1 MSLTIENRI
10 VALIAERISDHMIA
24 GALAF
29 VPEGSVEPDTLINRI
44 ALSGAFTGSVP
55 RKFELEVT
63 VLGTVQIT
71 EKTLW
76 ADLGLHAQYSDSI
89 SYTSGVPFDLTDTG
103 VDITLTGAEIGDKWL
118 VRCGTASSS
127 VPAVYENYFQFETM
141 PFPAITVVW
150 LGGSHS
156 PEASGYLDVTGTL
169 ACYLSVSASQF
180 ESGEARE
187 ILGDLRNCLNRDRH
201 LWDGSVCLANDCLTN
216 SDEMFDRSDNG
227 SVIFRLDSTI
237 KYRSKLKDA
246 RSL

>member
-10 VALIAERISDHMIA
+10 VNLIAERISDHMIA

-29 VPEGSVEPDTLINRI
+29 VPEGSMDADTLINRI
-44 ALSGAFTGSVP
+44 ALSGSFTGPIP
-55 RKFELEVT
+55 RKFELEIT
-63 VLGTVQIT
+63 ALGTVAILET
-71 EKTLW
+71 PLW
-76 ADLGLHAQYSDSI
+76 ADLGPHAQYSQSI
-89 SYTSGVPFDLTDTG
+89 SYTSGVAFDLTDTG
-103 VDITLTGAEIGDKWL
+103 VDIALTGAEVGDKWL
-118 VRCGTASSS
+118 VRCGTASTS
-127 VPAVYENYFQFETM
+127 VPAVYENYFQFESM

-150 LGGSHS
+150 LGGSHI
-156 PEASGYLDVTGTL
+156 PEVQGYLDVTGTL
-169 ACYLSVSASQF
+169 TCYLSVSATQF

-187 ILGDLRNCLNRDRH
+187 ILGDLRNCLNRDSH

-216 SDEMFDRSDNG
+216 SDELFDRSENG